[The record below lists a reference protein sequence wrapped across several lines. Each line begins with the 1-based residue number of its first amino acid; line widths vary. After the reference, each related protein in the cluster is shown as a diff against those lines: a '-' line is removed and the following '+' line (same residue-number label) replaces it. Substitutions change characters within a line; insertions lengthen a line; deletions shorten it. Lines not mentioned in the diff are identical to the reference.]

1 MTVRWLSVL
10 LLVLTVGV
18 GCKPTPKPV
27 DLPPPEETSTV
38 GPGDSFVLHIIGE
51 ENLPTEYTVAPDG
64 TVDIPYIHRIS
75 VDGLEPQQISE
86 LVRAKLVSAQIYT
99 DPSVTVS
106 IKDYASKTIVVGGEV
121 KEDGSFPFVPGMML
135 SDAIAHAGGTTPL
148 AKDHAVILVRKTR
161 EGSKRVIVDY
171 EAIIN
176 NDIPDVPLRA
186 GDRITVPQR
195 AF

>member
-10 LLVLTVGV
+10 VFALAAVV
-18 GCKPTPKPV
+18 GCKPTPKAV

-51 ENLPTEYTVAPDG
+51 EKLPTEYTVAPDG

-86 LVRAKLVSAQIYT
+86 LVRGKLISSQIYT

-121 KEDGSFPFVPGMML
+121 KEDGSFAFSPGMML
-135 SDAIAHAGGTTPL
+135 SDAIALAGGTTPL
-148 AKDHAVILVRKTR
+148 AKAYAVILVRKTKD
-161 EGSKRVIVDY
+161 GSKRVVVDY

-176 NDIPDVPLRA
+176 NDIPDVPLQA
-186 GDRITVPQR
+186 GDKITVPQS

>member
-10 LLVLTVGV
+10 LVAVV
-18 GCKPTPKPV
+18 MVMGCKPTPKPV

-51 ENLPTEYTVAPDG
+51 ENLPTEYVVAPDG
-64 TVDIPYIHRIS
+64 TVDIPYIHRVS
-75 VDGLEPQQISE
+75 VDGLEPQEISE
-86 LVRAKLVSAQIYT
+86 LVRGKLVADQIYT

-106 IKDYASKTIVVGGEV
+106 IKDYASKTITVGGEV
-121 KEDGSFPFVPGMML
+121 KEEGSFAFTPGMMF
-135 SDAIAHAGGTTPL
+135 SDAIALAGGVTPL
-148 AKDHAVILVRKTR
+148 AKDYAVVLVRKTR
-161 EGSKRVIVDY
+161 EGSKRVVVDY

-176 NDIPDVPLRA
+176 NDIPDVPLQA
-186 GDRITVPQR
+186 GDKITVPQS